1 MGAIRERVHVSRSAG
16 GRQIGRAAAAMPV
29 RLKHMTEKKS
39 ISGTLEIVVG
49 EPRKVGSGAK

>member
-1 MGAIRERVHVSRSAG
+1 MSRSAG